1 LKGEKMG
8 IADLHM
14 HTIYSYDG
22 TASVPAVLHKAK
34 EAGLDVIAITDHDVI
49 RGALLAEQLAPGY
62 EIQVIPG
69 VEITT
74 AEGDLLALGIHTLV
88 QAGLSLVETLVQVGA
103 LGGICIAPHPMA
115 GGMGMKSLKF
125 HSVITALK
133 HPEAGRVLR
142 GIEVLNATALDR
154 HSSVFAQELAHF
166 TGLART
172 GSSDA
177 HVLDAIGLGV
187 TEFSGRTVDD
197 LVMALKNGTTTVRK
211 RDSWSSVKII
221 SRWACA
227 YVLSAPARLSPVG
240 MA

>member
-1 LKGEKMG
+1 VKGEKMG

-22 TASVPAVLHKAK
+22 TASVPAVLRRAK
-34 EAGLDVIAITDHDVI
+34 EVGLDVIAITDHDVI

-74 AEGDLLALGIHTLV
+74 AEGDLLALGIHSLV
-88 QAGLSLVETLVQVGA
+88 PAGLSLVETLIQVGE
-103 LGGICIAPHPMA
+103 LGGLCIAPHPMA

-133 HPEAGRVLR
+133 HPEAGRYLR

-154 HSSVFAQELAHF
+154 HSSVFAQELAHY

-187 TEFSGRTVDD
+187 TEFPGRTVND
-197 LVMALKNGTTTVRK
+197 LIMALGHGTTTVGK
-211 RDSWSSVKII
+211 RDSWSTVKII
-221 SRWACA
+221 SRWACD
-227 YVLSAPARLSPVG
+227 YVLSTPARLSPVG